1 MKAYFRRF
9 SSLTGKFS
17 MEDDLMGELTME
29 ELKEAFR

>member
-1 MKAYFRRF
+1 MKDYSRRF
-9 SSLTGKFS
+9 SSTGKFS